1 MLQRGYER
9 GDLNLVYPLARGTGP
24 LLTFVFAVLVLGDRP
39 DAVAVAG
46 VLAVI
51 AGILLISLG
60 GPRRPGSTRA
70 GVAWGVATG
79 VAIAAYTL
87 WDDHA
92 VNALDVP
99 PLPYFALGLLLQLPA
114 LTLLLGRRR
123 ALLPTVWREAR
134 GPVIVVAVLSPMAY
148 VLVLRALQLAPVS
161 LVAPARETSIVVGAL
176 LRWWIL
182 REPSAARRLVGAAVV
197 LAGIV
202 GIVVGYGAQNTL
214 SGRNCTLMRGPTGR
228 LVLGTACSQVRWQ
241 EPPITI
247 RSPWPRAWLT
257 SMWPPRGRSW
267 SLRGEP
273 RETIATI
280 VSWSR
285 PRPMVSPCH
294 ATESWPSR

>member
-1 MLQRGYER
+1 MSVQALALVLTAAVLHALWNLAAKRVEVDGVAFVWLYVVGSVLLWGPVAIVWTVVRGDRPEWAWVYAGVLTALFHTVYQLVLQRGYER

-39 DAVAVAG
+39 DAVAVVG

-60 GPRRPGSTRA
+60 GPRRPGSARA

-99 PLPYFALGLLLQLPA
+99 PLPYFALGLFLQLPA

-176 LRWWIL
+176 LAWWIL

-202 GIVVGYGAQNTL
+202 GIVAG
-214 SGRNCTLMRGPTGR
+214 
-228 LVLGTACSQVRWQ
+228 
-241 EPPITI
+241 
-247 RSPWPRAWLT
+247 
-257 SMWPPRGRSW
+257 
-267 SLRGEP
+267 
-273 RETIATI
+273 
-280 VSWSR
+280 
-285 PRPMVSPCH
+285 
-294 ATESWPSR
+294 

>member
-1 MLQRGYER
+1 MGLQALALVLTAAVLHAALEPRRQAGRRSTASPSSGSTWSARWCSGRRSPSSGRWSSGERPRLAWLYAGALTAFFHIVYQLVLQRGYEK

-24 LLTFVFAVLVLGDRP
+24 LLTFVFAVTVLGDRP

-60 GPRRPGSTRA
+60 GPRTPGSTRA
-70 GVAWGVATG
+70 GVLWGVGTG

-87 WDDHA
+87 WDNHA

-99 PLPYFALGLLLQLPA
+99 PLPYFVLGLVLQLPV

-134 GPVIVVAVLSPMAY
+134 GPVIAVAVLSPMAY

-176 LRWWIL
+176 LSWWFL
-182 REPSAARRLVGAAVV
+182 REPSAARRLVGAVVV

-202 GIVVGYGAQNTL
+202 GIVAG
-214 SGRNCTLMRGPTGR
+214 
-228 LVLGTACSQVRWQ
+228 
-241 EPPITI
+241 
-247 RSPWPRAWLT
+247 
-257 SMWPPRGRSW
+257 
-267 SLRGEP
+267 
-273 RETIATI
+273 
-280 VSWSR
+280 
-285 PRPMVSPCH
+285 
-294 ATESWPSR
+294 

>member
-1 MLQRGYER
+1 MWTVVRGDRPEWAWVYAGLLTALFHTVYQLVLQRGYER

-60 GPRRPGSTRA
+60 GPRRPGSAQA
-70 GVAWGVATG
+70 GVTWGVATG

-176 LRWWIL
+176 LAWWIL

-202 GIVVGYGAQNTL
+202 GIVAG
-214 SGRNCTLMRGPTGR
+214 
-228 LVLGTACSQVRWQ
+228 
-241 EPPITI
+241 
-247 RSPWPRAWLT
+247 
-257 SMWPPRGRSW
+257 
-267 SLRGEP
+267 
-273 RETIATI
+273 
-280 VSWSR
+280 
-285 PRPMVSPCH
+285 
-294 ATESWPSR
+294 